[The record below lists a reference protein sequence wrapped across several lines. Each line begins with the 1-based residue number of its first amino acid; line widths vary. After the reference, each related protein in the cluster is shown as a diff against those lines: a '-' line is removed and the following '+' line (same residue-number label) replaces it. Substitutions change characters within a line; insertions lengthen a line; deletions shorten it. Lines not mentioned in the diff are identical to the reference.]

1 MVLIIG
7 FLELGLVCIC
17 GDENWIQ
24 FGDLLLF
31 FLNKY
36 SVIYM
41 NCSYVVLIQF
51 CDFASVCGVIDEDHS
66 GGFMS

>member
-1 MVLIIG
+1 MRIESNSVIY
-7 FLELGLVCIC
+7 F
-17 GDENWIQ
+17 
-24 FGDLLLF
+24 FF

-36 SVIYM
+36 SMIYM

-66 GGFMS
+66 GGLMG